1 MSSGEFYNIVKLVPK
16 PGKFNEVVEAFKAL
30 SKYVEAN
37 EPKTQIYYAVQPYN
51 TEELVIVEKYT
62 DTENLKAHAST
73 PEFKAFSKAIGPCLA
88 QPPQMQRGGFV
99 AGFAGR
105 SKL

>member
-1 MSSGEFYNIVKLVPK
+1 VVLWEIVV
-16 PGKFNEVVEAFKAL
+16 
-30 SKYVEAN
+30 SKYVGAN
-37 EPKTQIYYAVQPYN
+37 EPKTQIYYAIQPYK

-73 PEFKAFSKAIGPCLA
+73 PEFKAFSKAIGPCLV